1 MICVKCESVNVEM
14 KPHEDGDI
22 LPFCKQCEEFVQLRI
37 NKSGVPC
44 LSREELWDGG
54 DVGENKII
62 YKSGASRN
70 DIGKIRLDLI
80 PPEALLELG
89 EVFGEGAV
97 RHGDENWKKG
107 MPNSVVIN
115 HMMRHLLLYMTGDRD
130 EPHMGKVM
138 FGCCVLIWNEENNI
152 DIEE

>member
-1 MICVKCESVNVEM
+1 MFIIPK
-14 KPHEDGDI
+14 DTI
-22 LPFCKQCEEFVQLRI
+22 
-37 NKSGVPC
+37 
-44 LSREELWDGG
+44 WDGE
-54 DVGENKII
+54 DIGENKIV

-97 RHGDENWKKG
+97 SHGDENWKKG

-115 HMMRHLLLYMTGDRD
+115 HMLRHLLLYMKGDRD
-130 EPHMGKVM
+130 ELHMGKVM

-152 DIEE
+152 NLED

>member
-1 MICVKCESVNVEM
+1 MKCPKCGSVNVNLKDKESGV
-14 KPHEDGDI
+14 KAPYCS
-22 LPFCKQCEEFVQLRI
+22 PCEEFVI
-37 NKSGVPC
+37 AKGDD
-44 LSREELWDGG
+44 WDGE

-89 EVFGEGAV
+89 EVFGEGAI

-115 HMMRHLLLYMTGDRD
+115 HMLRHLLLYMKGDRD

-138 FGCCVLIWNEENNI
+138 FGCCVLIWNDANNVNLE
-152 DIEE
+152 D

>member
-1 MICVKCESVNVEM
+1 MKCPKCGSVNVNLKDKESGV
-14 KPHEDGDI
+14 KAPYCS
-22 LPFCKQCEEFVQLRI
+22 PCEEFVI
-37 NKSGVPC
+37 AKGDD
-44 LSREELWDGG
+44 WDGG
-54 DVGENKII
+54 DAGENKIT
-62 YKSGASRN
+62 YSSGASRN

-89 EVFGEGAV
+89 EVFGEGAI

-115 HMMRHLLLYMTGDRD
+115 HMLRHLLLYMKGDRD

-138 FGCCVLIWNEENNI
+138 FGCCVLIWNEENNVNLE
-152 DIEE
+152 D

>member
-1 MICVKCESVNVEM
+1 MICPKCGSVNVNLRDKESGV
-14 KPHEDGDI
+14 KA
-22 LPFCKQCEEFVQLRI
+22 PFCSPCEMFVLA
-37 NKSGVPC
+37 KGDD
-44 LSREELWDGG
+44 WDGG
-54 DVGENKII
+54 DIGSNKIV

-70 DIGKIRLDLI
+70 DVGKIRLDLI

-107 MPNSVVIN
+107 MPNAVVIN
-115 HMMRHLLLYMTGDRD
+115 HMMRHLLLYIKGDRD

-138 FGCCVLIWNEENNI
+138 FGCCVLIWNEENNVNLE
-152 DIEE
+152 D

>member
-1 MICVKCESVNVEM
+1 MKCPKCGSVNVNLKDKET
-14 KPHEDGDI
+14 GVRA
-22 LPFCKQCEEFVQLRI
+22 PFCSPCEEFVI
-37 NKSGVPC
+37 AKGDD
-44 LSREELWDGG
+44 WDGG
-54 DVGENKII
+54 DAGENKIT
-62 YKSGASRN
+62 YSSGASRN

-107 MPNSVVIN
+107 MPNSVVLN
-115 HMMRHLLLYMTGDRD
+115 HMMRHLLLYMKGDRD

-138 FGCCVLIWNEENNI
+138 FGCCVLIWNEENNVNLE
-152 DIEE
+152 D

>member
-1 MICVKCESVNVEM
+1 MICPQCGSVNVNLRDKESGV
-14 KPHEDGDI
+14 KA
-22 LPFCKQCEEFVQLRI
+22 PFCSPCEMFVI
-37 NKSGVPC
+37 PKDTT
-44 LSREELWDGG
+44 WDGE
-54 DVGENKII
+54 DVGESKVI
-62 YKSGASRN
+62 YSSGASRN

-89 EVFGEGAV
+89 EVFGEGAI

-115 HMMRHLLLYMTGDRD
+115 HMMRHLLLYMKGDRD

-138 FGCCVLIWNEENNI
+138 FGCCVLIWNEANNVNLE
-152 DIEE
+152 D

>member
-1 MICVKCESVNVEM
+1 MKTRKYVKIHKNRNTYIYIYIYIE
-14 KPHEDGDI
+14 
-22 LPFCKQCEEFVQLRI
+22 
-37 NKSGVPC
+37 
-44 LSREELWDGG
+44 RERYKHIR
-54 DVGENKII
+54 VNKII
-62 YKSGASRN
+62 YKSGGSRN

-107 MPNSVVIN
+107 MPNSVVLN
-115 HMMRHLLLYMTGDRD
+115 HMMRHLLLYMKGDRD

-138 FGCCVLIWNEENNI
+138 FGCCVLIWNEENNVNLE
-152 DIEE
+152 D

>member
-1 MICVKCESVNVEM
+1 MKCPKCGSVNVNLKDKESGV
-14 KPHEDGDI
+14 KA
-22 LPFCKQCEEFVQLRI
+22 PFCSPCEMFVLA
-37 NKSGVPC
+37 KGDD
-44 LSREELWDGG
+44 WDGG
-54 DVGENKII
+54 DIGSNKIV

-70 DIGKIRLDLI
+70 DVGKIRLDLI

-107 MPNSVVIN
+107 MPNSVVLN
-115 HMMRHLLLYMTGDRD
+115 HMMRHLLLYMTGDRI

-138 FGCCVLIWNEENNI
+138 FGCCVLIWNENNNI
-152 DIEE
+152 DVEE

>member
-1 MICVKCESVNVEM
+1 MKCPKCGSVNVNLKDKESGV
-14 KPHEDGDI
+14 KAPYCS
-22 LPFCKQCEEFVQLRI
+22 PCEEFVI
-37 NKSGVPC
+37 AKGDD
-44 LSREELWDGG
+44 WDGG

-107 MPNSVVIN
+107 MPNSVVLN
-115 HMMRHLLLYMTGDRD
+115 HMMRHLLLYMKGDRD

-138 FGCCVLIWNEENNI
+138 FGCCVLIWNEENNVNLE
-152 DIEE
+152 D

>member
-1 MICVKCESVNVEM
+1 MICPKCGSVNVNLRDKESGV
-14 KPHEDGDI
+14 KA
-22 LPFCKQCEEFVQLRI
+22 PFCSPCEMFVLA
-37 NKSGVPC
+37 KGDD
-44 LSREELWDGG
+44 WDGG
-54 DVGENKII
+54 DIGSNKIV

-70 DIGKIRLDLI
+70 DVGKIRLDLI

-107 MPNSVVIN
+107 MPNAVVIN
-115 HMMRHLLLYMTGDRD
+115 HMMRHLLLYIKGDRD

-152 DIEE
+152 

>member
-1 MICVKCESVNVEM
+1 MKCPNCGSVNVNLKDKET
-14 KPHEDGDI
+14 GVQA
-22 LPFCKQCEEFVQLRI
+22 PFCSPCEDFI
-37 NKSGVPC
+37 TPKDD
-44 LSREELWDGG
+44 WDGG
-54 DVGENKII
+54 DIGSNKIV

-70 DIGKIRLDLI
+70 NIGKTRLDLI
-80 PPEALLELG
+80 PPEALEELG

-115 HMMRHLLLYMTGDRD
+115 HMMRHLLLYMKGDRD

>member
-1 MICVKCESVNVEM
+1 MKCPKCGSVNVNLKDKESGV
-14 KPHEDGDI
+14 KAPYCS
-22 LPFCKQCEEFVQLRI
+22 PCEEFVI
-37 NKSGVPC
+37 AKGDD
-44 LSREELWDGG
+44 WDGE

-89 EVFGEGAV
+89 EVFGEGAI

-107 MPNSVVIN
+107 MPNSVVLN
-115 HMMRHLLLYMTGDRD
+115 HMMRHLLLYMKGDRD

-138 FGCCVLIWNEENNI
+138 FGCCVLIWNEENNVNME
-152 DIEE
+152 D

>member
-1 MICVKCESVNVEM
+1 MKCPQCGSVNVNLKDKESGV
-14 KPHEDGDI
+14 KAPYCS
-22 LPFCKQCEEFVQLRI
+22 PCEEFVI
-37 NKSGVPC
+37 AKGDD
-44 LSREELWDGG
+44 WDGE

-80 PPEALLELG
+80 PPEALFELG
-89 EVFGEGAV
+89 EVFGEGAI

-115 HMMRHLLLYMTGDRD
+115 HMMRHLLLYMKGDRD

-138 FGCCVLIWNEENNI
+138 FGCCVLIWNDANNVNLE
-152 DIEE
+152 D

>member
-1 MICVKCESVNVEM
+1 MICPKCGSVNVNLKDKETGV
-14 KPHEDGDI
+14 KA
-22 LPFCKQCEEFVQLRI
+22 PFCSPCEEFVVA
-37 NKSGVPC
+37 KGDD
-44 LSREELWDGG
+44 WDGG
-54 DVGENKII
+54 DVGESKVI
-62 YKSGASRN
+62 YSSGASRN

-107 MPNSVVIN
+107 MPNAVVIN
-115 HMMRHLLLYMTGDRD
+115 HMLRHLLLYIKGDRD

-152 DIEE
+152 NLED

>member
-1 MICVKCESVNVEM
+1 MICPKCGSVNVNLRDKESGV
-14 KPHEDGDI
+14 KA
-22 LPFCKQCEEFVQLRI
+22 PFCSPCEMFVLA
-37 NKSGVPC
+37 KGDD
-44 LSREELWDGG
+44 WDGG
-54 DVGENKII
+54 DIGSNKIV

-70 DIGKIRLDLI
+70 DVGKIRLDLI

-107 MPNSVVIN
+107 MPNAVVIN
-115 HMMRHLLLYMTGDRD
+115 HMMRHLLLYIKGDRD

-152 DIEE
+152 NLED

>member
-1 MICVKCESVNVEM
+1 MICPKCGSVNVNLKDKETGV
-14 KPHEDGDI
+14 KA
-22 LPFCKQCEEFVQLRI
+22 PFCSPCEEFVVA
-37 NKSGVPC
+37 KGDD
-44 LSREELWDGG
+44 WDGG
-54 DVGENKII
+54 DVGESKVI
-62 YKSGASRN
+62 YSSGASRN

-89 EVFGEGAV
+89 EVFGEGAI

-115 HMMRHLLLYMTGDRD
+115 HMLRHLLLYMKGDRD

-138 FGCCVLIWNEENNI
+138 FGCCVLIWNEENNVNME
-152 DIEE
+152 D

>member
-1 MICVKCESVNVEM
+1 MICPQCGSVNVNLRDKESGV
-14 KPHEDGDI
+14 KA
-22 LPFCKQCEEFVQLRI
+22 PFCSPCEMFVI
-37 NKSGVPC
+37 PKDPI
-44 LSREELWDGG
+44 WDGE
-54 DVGENKII
+54 DIGESKVI
-62 YKSGASRN
+62 YSSGASRN

-107 MPNSVVIN
+107 MPNSVVLN
-115 HMMRHLLLYMTGDRD
+115 HMMRHLLLYMKGDRD

-138 FGCCVLIWNEENNI
+138 FGCCVLIWNEENNVNLE
-152 DIEE
+152 D

>member
-1 MICVKCESVNVEM
+1 MKCPKCGSVNVNLKDKESGV
-14 KPHEDGDI
+14 KAPYCS
-22 LPFCKQCEEFVQLRI
+22 PCEEFVI
-37 NKSGVPC
+37 AKGDD
-44 LSREELWDGG
+44 WDGG

-89 EVFGEGAV
+89 EVFGEGAI

-107 MPNSVVIN
+107 MPNSVVLN
-115 HMMRHLLLYMTGDRD
+115 HMMRHLLLYMKGDRD

-138 FGCCVLIWNEENNI
+138 FGCCVLIWNEANNVNLE
-152 DIEE
+152 D

>member
-1 MICVKCESVNVEM
+1 MKCPKCGSVNVNLKDKESGV
-14 KPHEDGDI
+14 KAPYCS
-22 LPFCKQCEEFVQLRI
+22 PCEEFVI
-37 NKSGVPC
+37 AKGDD
-44 LSREELWDGG
+44 WDGE

-89 EVFGEGAV
+89 EVFGEGAI

-115 HMMRHLLLYMTGDRD
+115 HMLRHLLLYMKGDRD

-138 FGCCVLIWNEENNI
+138 FGCCVLIWNEENNVNME
-152 DIEE
+152 D